1 VGATGSSSPWSYPA
15 GPVTGWA
22 IPSAYDALAAEE
34 AMAPWARRGFAWYV
48 VVIASGLVLAW
59 AESSSFRQIF
69 HQLRV
74 QTSTGVTQPQLSSS
88 VRNSDLLS
96 VVTLLVTAPFYA
108 LVLIWQYRA
117 AKTARLLN
125 LPAAHSPGLGV
136 GSWFI
141 PVVNFWFPY
150 QALRDCLPPGH
161 ADRRVVNRMWACF
174 ISVLIVNA
182 VTEGLSWAGNRAGF
196 VSAAIALALGVGFAL
211 YGVRAVRSITAV
223 HRQLLGPG

>member
-1 VGATGSSSPWSYPA
+1 
-15 GPVTGWA
+15 
-22 IPSAYDALAAEE
+22 
-34 AMAPWARRGFAWYV
+34 MAPWAKRGFAWYV
-48 VVIASGLVLAW
+48 VVVAAGLLLAW

-74 QTSTGVTQPQLSSS
+74 QTSTGVTQPRLNSS
-88 VRNSDLLS
+88 VRNNLLGL
-96 VVTLLVTAPFYA
+96 VTLVLTAPFYV

-117 AKTARLLN
+117 ATTARLCN
-125 LPAAHSPGLGV
+125 LPAARSPGLGV

-174 ISVLIVNA
+174 ISVLIVNT
-182 VTEGLSWAGNRAGF
+182 VTEVLAWTGNRAGF
-196 VSAAIALALGVGFAL
+196 AFAAIALALGVGFAL
-211 YGVRAVRSITAV
+211 YGVRTVRSITAS
-223 HRQLLGPG
+223 HRQLLTGG